1 MKEALQLQKKLGWSK
16 ETTVEET
23 CIQFTEMYPKWR
35 IVVLQAAFPKSEFVY
50 NGKDFEFD
58 KKDNQK
64 NIVYLVY
71 DAINQHFGLITNP
84 KEMFKNFSQR
94 RDIKFC
100 EVCVQVHTPKED
112 YECDINPY
120 NKSEWKE
127 TSF

>member
-58 KKDNQK
+58 KLNLK
-64 NIVYLVY
+64 
-71 DAINQHFGLITNP
+71 
-84 KEMFKNFSQR
+84 MFMLLWNL
-94 RDIKFC
+94 
-100 EVCVQVHTPKED
+100 
-112 YECDINPY
+112 
-120 NKSEWKE
+120 
-127 TSF
+127 